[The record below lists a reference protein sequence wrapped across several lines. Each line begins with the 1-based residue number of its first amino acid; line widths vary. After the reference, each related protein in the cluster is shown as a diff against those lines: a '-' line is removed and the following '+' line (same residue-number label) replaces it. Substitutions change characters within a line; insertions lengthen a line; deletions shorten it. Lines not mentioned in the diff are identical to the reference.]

1 MELLMQLK
9 ITTISTQKIGQLFNR
24 YLSNESRL
32 QVLHFLFGI
41 ANADGTISSKEL
53 DRLKE
58 FSYLLNLSNLD
69 YESIKAM
76 FVEQLDNAY
85 KILEVQKNDPID
97 VIKRSYRDM
106 AKKHHPDKVQHL
118 GEAYVKASQEK
129 FQKIQKAYEKIK
141 TERGF

>member
-1 MELLMQLK
+1 M
-9 ITTISTQKIGQLFNR
+9 
-24 YLSNESRL
+24 SNESRL

-141 TERGF
+141 TCLLYTSPSPRDRG